1 MAFGLTEK
9 DIELIRS
16 AIEAHS
22 EIEEVVVFGSR
33 ARGNHKNGSDV
44 DLAVKGNR
52 VSLRTISR
60 LGTQLNEE
68 LPLPYQF
75 DVIDYAS
82 IDTRALT
89 EHIDSFGKV
98 LFQRKASATEGKEN
112 ETKGIL

>member
-16 AIEAHS
+16 AIGAHP
-22 EIEEVVVFGSR
+22 EIEEVLVFGSR
-33 ARGNHKNGSDV
+33 AMGNHKNGSDV
-44 DLAVKGNR
+44 DLAVRGTG

-98 LFQRKASATEGKEN
+98 LFQLLR
-112 ETKGIL
+112 